1 MGKEWGLE
9 VWATLIAE
17 AKLGFLYLGHVEGA
31 DTCSWAKMHSGI
43 WIHSHYS
50 NVPAA
55 RVLVT
60 GTECL
65 WTGLGMFPYVNYHL
79 DRDIIC

>member
-1 MGKEWGLE
+1 ME

-17 AKLGFLYLGHVEGA
+17 AKLGFLHLGRVEGA
-31 DTCSWAKMHSGI
+31 DMCSLAKMHSGI
-43 WIHSHYS
+43 WVHSHYS
-50 NVPAA
+50 KVPAA
-55 RVLVT
+55 GALVT

-65 WTGLGMFPYVNYHL
+65 WKELGMFPYVNHHL

>member
-1 MGKEWGLE
+1 M
-9 VWATLIAE
+9 TLIAE
-17 AKLGFLYLGHVEGA
+17 AKFGFLHLGRVEGA
-31 DTCSWAKMHSGI
+31 DTCLLAEMHSGI

-55 RVLVT
+55 GVLVT

-65 WTGLGMFPYVNYHL
+65 WKGLGMFSYVNHHL